1 MYIYV
6 SVCPQVAK
14 NLPANAGDTGVEGLI
29 PRPGR
34 YPEVGNGSP
43 FQYSCLKNS
52 TDRGAWWA
60 TVRGVTESWTQLS
73 MSTHRNMDYRCLF
86 ESQLLILLC
95 VYLEVKLLG
104 HVIILF

>member
-1 MYIYV
+1 MCIYV
-6 SVCPQVAK
+6 SVYPQVAK
-14 NLPANAGDTGVEGLI
+14 NPPANAGDTGVDLI

-34 YPEVGNGSP
+34 SLEVGNGSP
-43 FQYSCLKNS
+43 LQYSCLKNS

-60 TVRGVTESWTQLS
+60 TVHEVTESRTQLS
-73 MSTHRNMDYRCLF
+73 MSTHRNIDYRCLF